1 MQYHY
6 KFIFHSSWHD
16 GKSWNVVIDTTEV
29 GDLGREGVPKLR
41 PYSETYDYAR
51 LTDQDKLN
59 VSVNIY
65 EKVRNESKVNQ
76 SIIRFLYNNHT
87 IYFRVQ

>member
-1 MQYHY
+1 M
-6 KFIFHSSWHD
+6 
-16 GKSWNVVIDTTEV
+16 IDTTEV

-65 EKVRNESKVNQ
+65 EKVRNE
-76 SIIRFLYNNHT
+76 
-87 IYFRVQ
+87 